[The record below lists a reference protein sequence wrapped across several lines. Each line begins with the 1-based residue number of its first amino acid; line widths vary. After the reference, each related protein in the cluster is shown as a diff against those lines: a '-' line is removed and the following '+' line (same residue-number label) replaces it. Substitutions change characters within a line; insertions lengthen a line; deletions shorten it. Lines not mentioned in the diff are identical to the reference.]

1 MNQSQVNICQTEQ
14 MYVGLMCSKK
24 TSSNRLVFLGDLC
37 LLVPICHSEVTSTG
51 PVNPALTFSRVT
63 DVFLGA
69 RAGILDA

>member
-1 MNQSQVNICQTEQ
+1 M
-14 MYVGLMCSKK
+14 
-24 TSSNRLVFLGDLC
+24 
-37 LLVPICHSEVTSTG
+37 PICHSEVTSTG